1 MPYSIVTKD
10 QITINNIPDNV
21 PRDAPELQARVAA
34 IRAERAGGAG
44 AVPQEAPI
52 QAPPPQQQQAAP
64 PQQEVSLG
72 AALKKLATDRLV
84 APAEII
90 GRFAY
95 GAAAMPAAGL
105 AGMAQGAYNIGRE
118 AVGLEPGLPA
128 AEVVENVTGA
138 LGAPQTQGAA
148 QFEQGLGQL
157 LTPVQ
162 ELIRTPG
169 EMVAEAGYP
178 VAGAIL
184 TAVPETALTMIAP
197 EVRGAFRSA
206 AGAARPRTAPVTPP
220 PMPPPAP
227 PAAPGTAPP
236 VPPPVPPPAPPAP
249 SPVPP
254 VAPVTEASG
263 AAEIIDLARRAGGT
277 GPGSAA
283 AREQLAEAAKV
294 NLDAKAAADRLGI
307 DLPFDVFSES
317 PQVRSAVGLTRSEVG
332 STAEAAWQQASRAAL
347 QRSDEVMRNYD
358 AMFVEGRPSPGG
370 VSQKVLDNLTEQ
382 QKKLETDAQALY
394 KTVEDQIPKT
404 VPVTA
409 SNLSAEIAAIRQELG
424 DSVKNNAVLKKL
436 EDLSNG
442 QMTYGG
448 LSYEKSQL
456 GAAKRAGQVNEYS
469 TSIGLGLIKRLE
481 SAAAKDQLANVRSL
495 GGNTLAQQLESANTM
510 FRQQKLL
517 EDRIVEAFGTAVNGS
532 IAEKMTQAIT
542 NAANAGGT
550 KAFNQLLDAV
560 PAELRRETLATALS
574 HVTRG
579 KAVGAGVGPEV
590 AFSPAEFTK
599 VYRGLRANPPV
610 YAKMVKVMGPEWDSA
625 MRDLYSVSRKIAD
638 AQGRVLVTGKA
649 NQILS
654 QGAVDGLI
662 GKIMSSGITQRIATE
677 VASKIPGGGLFAKDL
692 IEYMQN
698 TKGAAVKRA
707 SKVFA
712 SPEFEQ
718 LAIEAAT
725 RGGAPTEAALRRAA
739 MSKAFTDFAKG
750 AAIPTDLNGRISW
763 LRTAI
768 QAGIAN
774 AQQQQ
779 PTE

>member
-1 MPYSIVTKD
+1 MPYTIVTKD
-10 QITINNIPDNV
+10 NIEIRNIPDSV
-21 PRDAPELQARVAA
+21 PRDSPELKARVAQ
-34 IRAERAGGAG
+34 ERQKLAGQSAP
-44 AVPQEAPI
+44 AASPQAAAAPR
-52 QAPPPQQQQAAP
+52 QQQAAP

-95 GAAAMPAAGL
+95 GAAAMPVAGL

-118 AVGLEPGLPA
+118 AVGLESGMPA
-128 AEVVENVTGA
+128 ADVVENVTGA
-138 LGAPQTQGAA
+138 LGEAQTQGAA
-148 QFEQGLGQL
+148 QFEQGLGKI

-162 ELIRTPG
+162 EIIRTPG

-184 TAVPETALTMIAP
+184 TAAPETALTMVAP
-197 EVRGAFRSA
+197 EVRGAFRSV
-206 AGAARPRTAPVTPP
+206 ARGGRSNLPVIPPAVSPP
-220 PMPPPAP
+220 PPLP
-227 PAAPGTAPP
+227 TAPP
-236 VPPPVPPPAPPAP
+236 PPPPPPGAP
-249 SPVPP
+249 PVPP
-254 VAPVTEASG
+254 VAPVTESSG
-263 AAEIIDLARRAGGT
+263 AAAIIDLARRAGGT

-283 AREQLAEAAKV
+283 AREQLAREAAL
-294 NLDAKAAADRLGI
+294 NLDAKAAAERLGI
-307 DLPFDVFSES
+307 DLPFDVFSEN

-332 STAEAAWQQASRAAL
+332 STAEAAWQQTTRNAL
-347 QRSDEVMRNYD
+347 EKSDKVMRDYD

-370 VSQKVLDNLTEQ
+370 VSQKVLDNLTNQ
-382 QKKLETDAQALY
+382 QKKLEADAQALY
-394 KTVEDQIPKT
+394 ETVEAQVPKT
-404 VPVTA
+404 APVTA
-409 SNLSAEIAAIRQELG
+409 SNLSAEIAKIRQELG

-436 EDLSNG
+436 EDLANG

-481 SAAAKDQLANVRSL
+481 SAAAKDQLANVRSI
-495 GGNTLAQQLESANTM
+495 GGDTLAQQLESANSL
-510 FRQQKLL
+510 FAQQRLL
-517 EDRIVEAFGTAVNGS
+517 EGRIVEAFGTAVNGS

-560 PAELRRETLATALS
+560 PQALQRETLATALS

-579 KAVGAGVGPEV
+579 KAVGAGVGTEV
-590 AFSPAEFTK
+590 AFSPSEFTK

-610 YAKMVKVMGPEWDSA
+610 YAKMVQIMGPEWDAA
-625 MRDLYSVSRKIAD
+625 MRDLYQVSRKIAD

-649 NQILS
+649 NQIIANN
-654 QGAVDGLI
+654 AVDGLL
-662 GKIMSSGITQRIATE
+662 GRIMSSGVAQRAATSALGTVPLGGAVAPDVIA
-677 VASKIPGGGLFAKDL
+677 F
-692 IEYMQN
+692 MQN
-698 TKGAAVKRA
+698 TKGAAVQKA

-718 LAIEAAT
+718 LAIETAQ
-725 RGGAPTEAALRRAA
+725 RGGRPSDAAIRRAA
-739 MSKAFTDFAKG
+739 MSKSFQEFAK
-750 AAIPTDLNGRISW
+750 ASALPVDLNGRISW
-763 LRTAI
+763 LRAAI
-768 QAGIAN
+768 QGGIA
-774 AQQQQ
+774 AGQQQQ
-779 PTE
+779 QQTEQ